1 MDDKLGMKLGWT
13 SNTLKE
19 NSEHIQRRKGLK
31 KKTKMKFNRHKYNI
45 GRSNHLHKCR
55 MRKNWLGNSSSQK
68 DVGETVYSS

>member
-1 MDDKLGMKLGWT
+1 MDFKHIKRELRAYT
-13 SNTLKE
+13 KE
-19 NSEHIQRRKGLK
+19 KRSE

>member
-1 MDDKLGMKLGWT
+1 MDFKHIKRELRAYT
-13 SNTLKE
+13 KE
-19 NSEHIQRRKGLK
+19 KRSEK